1 MATTMRM
8 KKNGKT
14 LLEKQSKI
22 NTRVKKK
29 KHFVVASS
37 L

>member
-1 MATTMRM
+1 MRK

-29 KHFVVASS
+29 KHLVK
-37 L
+37 